1 MKDKILNL
9 TSELATAGFSIA
21 EMEVEGSDLVRIKFA
36 NHQGLELIVN
46 SNDAKIIEGS
56 CTGKIL
62 QNLIKLVKKQYMIK
76 DEIKSID
83 EDMFNKLLSGK

>member
-9 TSELATAGFSIA
+9 TTNLASEGFSIA
-21 EMEVEGSDLVRIKFA
+21 EMEVEGSDLVRIRFA

-56 CTGKIL
+56 CAGEIL
-62 QNLIKLVKKQYMIK
+62 QNLIKLVKKQYTIK
-76 DEIKSID
+76 DEVTSID